1 MDLAKSI
8 DQKLRKRK
16 LQTWTGVQIKHFAV
30 YQMEFAQFTLCP
42 FPVITTLKLTS
53 NQIELT
59 FPTKANA
66 LKFTLYHKKI

>member
-16 LQTWTGVQIKHFAV
+16 PRHGVQIEHFAV